1 MSKNMIFAVLLIALV
16 VTGWFCKDQIFSND
30 IINEAYISIN
40 NPVRTLDPVNAF
52 DDDSLSVIGQSLDTL
67 YQYHYLKRPY
77 EVIPSL
83 ADGMPNITDDGKT
96 YLIKIKQGIFYH
108 DKTPFFKKKRVVKAQ
123 DFITQIKR
131 LAFLPL
137 KSVGKW
143 LFSGKIKG
151 FDKFSEIVGSNFSK
165 MLKTPI
171 EGITALDDYTLKIE
185 LKNPEPNLL
194 YFLSMTFTTP
204 VPEELIIKYKND
216 LSKIIVGTGAYY
228 LENMSKMEYIFV
240 KNPNYRKELYPSSGD
255 RYANTQNLLSS
266 SKEKLPFIDK
276 VYFKV
281 ISDEK
286 KRWNAFMD
294 GKLDVLS
301 VPKSYLSEVSGLSQK
316 FEKLKKEKGFE
327 VKFFTTISSR
337 WFGFNMQDPIIG
349 KNKNLRYAI
358 AHAINYDKYIEL
370 LTNNTSLKANS
381 IFNPSI
387 PGYNPSYQKKYSY
400 NLDKARDY
408 LKKSKIDLN
417 KFVLTY
423 STRGTQQVHFNEAE
437 FVKQQLAQIGI
448 RVRVEVQSFS
458 DFIKKGRAGKMQ
470 FFTDQWIY
478 DYPDAE
484 NILQLLISKNAPG
497 INKSQYKNSKIDKL
511 YNKLEVTLNK
521 EERFKIMY
529 EIESIVE
536 DELPWIMLMYESSYV
551 LNTQHLEN
559 FRKSFFIRNYLKYLK
574 KK

>member
-1 MSKNMIFAVLLIALV
+1 MNKNIIFAVVIALSIIC
-16 VTGWFCKDQIFSND
+16 GWFYKDKILGGN
-30 IINEAYISIN
+30 IVNEVKISIN

-77 EVIPSL
+77 EVVPSL
-83 ADGMPNITDDGKT
+83 ADGMPHITDDGKT

-108 DKTPFFKKKRVVKAQ
+108 DKTPFFNEQRVVKAQ

-151 FDKFSEIVGSNFSK
+151 FDKFSKVVGNDFSK

-171 EGITALDDYTLKIE
+171 EGIEAIDDYTLKIT
-185 LKNPEPNLL
+185 LINPEPNLL

-204 VPEELIIKYKND
+204 MPEEIVVKYKND
-216 LSKIIVGTGAYY
+216 LSNIIVGTGAYY
-228 LENMSKMEYIFV
+228 LESFNKLEYVFV
-240 KNPNYRKELYPSSGD
+240 KNKKYRKELYPSAGD
-255 RYANTQNLLSS
+255 RYANTQNLLTS
-266 SKEKLPFIDK
+266 SKERVPFIDK

-286 KRWNAFMD
+286 KRWNAFME
-294 GKLDVLS
+294 GELDVLS
-301 VPKSYLSEVSGLSQK
+301 VPKSYLSEVSGLSKK
-316 FEKLKKEKGFE
+316 FEKLKRKKGFE
-327 VKFFTTISSR
+327 VKYFTTISSR
-337 WFGFNMQDPIIG
+337 WLGFNMEDPIIG

-400 NLDKARDY
+400 DLEKARGY
-408 LKKSKIDLN
+408 LEKSKIDLD

-437 FVKQQLAQIGI
+437 FIKQQLAAIGMK
-448 RVRVEVQSFS
+448 VRVKVQSFS

-497 INKSQYKNSKIDKL
+497 INKSQYRNKKVDKL
-511 YNKLEVTLNK
+511 YNKLAVTLNK

-529 EIESIVE
+529 EIESLVE
-536 DELPWIMLMYESSYV
+536 DELPWVMLMYESSYV
-551 LNTQHLEN
+551 LNSQNLEN

>member
-1 MSKNMIFAVLLIALV
+1 MNKNIIIAIVFIVFAVS
-16 VTGWFCKDQIFSND
+16 GWFYKDQIFGND
-30 IINEAYISIN
+30 IVNEVRISIN
-40 NPVRTLDPVNAF
+40 NPVKTLDPVNAF

-77 EVIPSL
+77 EVVPSL
-83 ADGMPNITDDGKT
+83 ADGMPHITDDGKT
-96 YLIKIKQGIFYH
+96 YVIKIKQGIFYH
-108 DKTPFFKKKRVVKAQ
+108 DKTPFYKKQRVVKAQ

-151 FDKFSEIVGSNFSK
+151 FDKFSKSVGSDFSK
-165 MLKTPI
+165 MLKQPI
-171 EGITALDDYTLKIE
+171 EGLTAIDDYTLKIDLE
-185 LKNPEPNLL
+185 NPEPNLL

-204 VPEELIIKYKND
+204 IPEEIVIKYKND
-216 LSKIIVGTGAYY
+216 LSNIIVGTGAYY
-228 LENMSKMEYIFV
+228 LESFNKLEYIFV
-240 KNPNYRKELYPSSGD
+240 KNPMYRKELYPSAGD
-255 RYANTQNLLSS
+255 RYANTQHLLAS
-266 SKEKLPFIDK
+266 SKERLPFIDK

-281 ISDEK
+281 ISDER
-286 KRWNAFMD
+286 KRWNAFMQ
-294 GKLDVLS
+294 GELDVLS
-301 VPKSYLSEVSGLSQK
+301 VPQSYLSEVSGLSKK

-327 VKFFTTISSR
+327 VKYFTTISSR
-337 WFGFNMQDPIIG
+337 WFGFNMDDPVIG

-400 NLDKARDY
+400 DLDKARNF
-408 LKKSKIDLN
+408 LKKSKIDVN

-437 FVKQQLAQIGI
+437 FIKQQLAVIGI

-458 DFIKKGRAGKMQ
+458 DFIKRGRAGNMQ

-484 NILQLLISKNAPG
+484 NILQLLVSKNAPG
-497 INKSQYKNSKIDKL
+497 INKSQYRNKKVDKL
-511 YNKLEVTLNK
+511 YSKLAVTLNR

-529 EIESIVE
+529 EIETIVE

-551 LNTQHLEN
+551 LKSQHLDN